1 VIWLV
6 LISQRSDSSTAD
18 AVPASPPETAMEIL
32 DRRLAAGEITIEN
45 DAQRRRTL
53 ARDVEHSAA

>member
-1 VIWLV
+1 
-6 LISQRSDSSTAD
+6 
-18 AVPASPPETAMEIL
+18 MEIL

-53 ARDVEHSAA
+53 ACDVEHSAA